1 MGETLSAQ
9 VISLGAHLVA
19 ERSGA
24 VKAGPASDATRND
37 LLRPSFEA
45 ELPAGPRLW
54 LRRLLWRRRLRAAFH
69 DEADTVLEDFGLS
82 PASLERY
89 LAQPFWRP

>member
-9 VISLGAHLVA
+9 VISLGARVVA

-24 VKAGPASDATRND
+24 VKIGLAGCTANTD

-45 ELPAGPRLW
+45 ELMAGPRLW
-54 LRRLLWRRRLRAAFH
+54 LRRLLWRRRLHAAFH
-69 DEADTVLEDFGLS
+69 DEADAVLEDFGLS
-82 PASLERY
+82 RERLERY
-89 LAQPFWRP
+89 LAQPFWRA

>member
-9 VISLGAHLVA
+9 VILLGARVVA
-19 ERSGA
+19 ERPEA
-24 VKAGPASDATRND
+24 VKIGRPSHTDSAD

-45 ELPAGPRLW
+45 ELTAGPRLW

-69 DEADTVLEDFGLS
+69 DEPDTVLEDFGLS
-82 PASLERY
+82 RERLKRY
-89 LAQPFWRP
+89 LSQPFWRA